1 MVLNMMLNVVP
12 NLVLNSMSYKTILE
26 NLFSTSV
33 LFWMIALEFGR
44 INNLNANGNGKYYI
58 IKLNSTTVPYI
69 I

>member
-12 NLVLNSMSYKTILE
+12 NPVLNSMSYKTILE

-44 INNLNANGNGKYYI
+44 INNLNANGNGKCYI